1 MIEYGAREATAKR
14 MRSGTDSAAKGAA
27 ATTAVQTARVF
38 FALWPGDLTR
48 TGFAQAARDAAHTC
62 GGRPVPEHNLHA
74 TLVFLGSV
82 AATRLAELA
91 TLAAGVARSKR
102 AVPFELEFERVEYW
116 QKPRVLV
123 ATATAS
129 AGVAAAGVLARA
141 LLEATLGA
149 GFDPDSKPFRPHITI
164 ARKVGKLTGVPE
176 MRRVRLAFN
185 SFALVESRTLPEGPV
200 YSVVESFA
208 LG

>member
-1 MIEYGAREATAKR
+1 MEATAKR
-14 MRSGTDSAAKGAA
+14 MSSGTGPATKGAA
-27 ATTAVQTARVF
+27 ATAAVQTARVF

-48 TGFAQAARDAAHTC
+48 AELVHATRDAAHSS
-62 GGRPVPEHNLHA
+62 GGRPVLEHNLHA

-82 AATRLAELA
+82 AVTRFADLANLA
-91 TLAAGVARSKR
+91 TGVARLKR
-102 AVPFELEFERVEYW
+102 VVPFELEFERVEYW

-129 AGVAAAGVLARA
+129 AGFVAAGALARA

-176 MRRVRLAFN
+176 MQRVRLAFN
-185 SFALVESRTLPEGPV
+185 SFALVQSRTLPEGPV
-200 YSVVESFA
+200 YGVVESFA